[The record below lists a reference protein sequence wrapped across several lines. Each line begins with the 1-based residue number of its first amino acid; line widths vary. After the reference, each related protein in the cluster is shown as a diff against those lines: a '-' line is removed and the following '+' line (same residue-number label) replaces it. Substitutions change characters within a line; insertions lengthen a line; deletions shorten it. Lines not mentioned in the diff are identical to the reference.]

1 LIAEIVAFARCR
13 LGVKTSEAEIIAFT
27 MCRLG
32 VKTMRRFDFQFAPA
46 IALYSFH
53 ALQVM
58 QPGYQ
63 PLSH

>member
-1 LIAEIVAFARCR
+1 MCR
-13 LGVKTSEAEIIAFT
+13 LGITTSEAEIVAYS

-32 VKTMRRFDFQFAPA
+32 VKTMRRFDFQFATA
-46 IALYSFH
+46 IALLSFH